1 MSVEIAELIE
11 AARSRVGTDGEA
23 FVERLDRWGPGLLT
37 GLGVFA
43 EPPVERVLELIISA
57 HRDRRP
63 SLRALDR
70 RRLLRPDWFSGPEQ
84 VGYVCYPDRFAGTLD
99 GVRERIDYLR
109 ELGVTYLHL
118 MPLLQPRE
126 GQDDG
131 GYAVRDYR
139 AVRPDLGS
147 MDDLEK
153 LADALHEAGIALTL
167 DLVLNHVAKEHAWA
181 RAAVRGE
188 QPYRDYFLFFP
199 DRTMPDAYERT
210 LPEIFPDFAPGSF
223 TWEEEIVNPDGTHG
237 AWVWTTFNSFQWDL
251 DWSNPDVFCEL
262 LEVILF
268 LANIGVDCLRLD
280 AIAFLWKR
288 LGTNCQNQPE
298 VHDIVQALRAAVRI
312 AAPGVIFKAEAIVA
326 PEDLPAYLGT
336 GRHAGQVCDI
346 AYHNS
351 LMVQLWSALATG
363 SATLAERAL
372 AVPPPKPVTTA
383 WTTYARCHDDIG
395 WAISDSDAAAVG
407 LSGYHHRQF
416 LAAWYDGEF
425 PGSFAR
431 GELFQANPAT
441 GDARTSGT
449 LASLAGLEAA
459 LAHQARTGQTHE
471 VDLALGR
478 IFLLHA
484 VIYGYG
490 GIPLLY
496 MGDELGLL
504 NDHSYLD
511 DPRLAQ
517 DNRWMHRPWMD
528 WDAAAHRHDPAA
540 IAGRV
545 FGGLAHLGRL
555 RATLP
560 SLHAAVESEPVDCGV
575 AGLLV
580 LRRRHPAGT
589 LLAVYNVSDAWQ
601 HLPADTVR
609 ASGLLSGSTRPWDHI
624 SSFAPQLEG
633 AAPEGGGGFY
643 ALAPYAAWW
652 LGTDPNAH
660 RSAP

>member
-1 MSVEIAELIE
+1 MSVDVTALVEQVRERAEVD
-11 AARSRVGTDGEA
+11 ARSLTDRIE
-23 FVERLDRWGPGLLT
+23 RWGDDLLA

-43 EPPVERVLELIISA
+43 DPPVARVMDLVVAA
-57 HRDRRP
+57 HNARRP
-63 SLRALDR
+63 ALRDLDR

-84 VGYVCYPDRFAGTLD
+84 VGYVCYTDRFAGTLE
-99 GVRERIDYLR
+99 GVRGWIDYLR

-126 GQDDG
+126 GPDDG
-131 GYAVRDYR
+131 GYAVQDYR
-139 AVRPDLGS
+139 TVRPDLGS

-153 LADALHEAGIALTL
+153 LTDALHEAGIALTL
-167 DLVLNHVAKEHAWA
+167 DLVLNHVAKEHEWA

-199 DRTMPDAYERT
+199 DRTLPDAYERT

-223 TWEEEIVNPDGTHG
+223 TWEEDVVRADGSRG

-262 LEVILF
+262 LDVILF

-288 LGTNCQNQPE
+288 MGTNCQNQPE

-336 GRHAGQVCDI
+336 GRHAGKVCDL

-363 SATLAERAL
+363 SAELARRAL
-372 AVPPPKPVTTA
+372 SVPPPKPVSA
-383 WTTYARCHDDIG
+383 SWTTYVRCHDDIG
-395 WAISDSDAAAVG
+395 WAISDADAAAVG
-407 LSGYHHRQF
+407 LNGYHHRSF
-416 LAAWYDGEF
+416 LAAWYDGTF

-431 GELFQANPAT
+431 GEVFQANPAT

-459 LAHQARTGQTHE
+459 LELSDRTGQTHD

-478 IFLLHA
+478 IFLVHA

-504 NDHSYLD
+504 NDHSYLS
-511 DPRLAQ
+511 DPKLAE
-517 DNRWMHRPWMD
+517 DNRWLHRPWMD
-528 WDAAAHRHDPAA
+528 AEAAARRHDPTTVG
-540 IAGRV
+540 GRV
-545 FGGLAHLGRL
+545 FAGLAHLARL
-555 RATLP
+555 RARMP
-560 SLHAAVESEPVDCGV
+560 SIHAAVESQPVDVGSG
-575 AGLLV
+575 GLLV
-580 LRRRHPAGT
+580 LRRRHPAGN
-589 LLAVYNVSDAWQ
+589 LLGIYNVSATWQ
-601 HLPADTVR
+601 HLPAVHVHS
-609 ASGLLSGSTRPWDHI
+609 SGIADPWEHI
-624 SSFAPQLEG
+624 SGFRPAREG
-633 AAPEGGGGFY
+633 AGGEDEGFY
-643 ALAPYAAWW
+643 AVPPYAAWW
-652 LGTDPNAH
+652 LAARDAAASP
-660 RSAP
+660 SA

>member
-1 MSVEIAELIE
+1 MSVDVAGMIQS
-11 AARSRVGTDGEA
+11 ARGQATTDGEGLL
-23 FVERLDRWGPGLLT
+23 ERLERWGQDLLT

-43 EPPVERVLELIISA
+43 EPPVQQVLDLVIAA
-57 HRDRRP
+57 HNARRP
-63 SLRALDR
+63 ALRALDH
-70 RRLLRPDWFSGPEQ
+70 RRLLRSDWFSGPDQ

-99 GVRERIDYLR
+99 GVRSKIDYLG

-118 MPLLQPRE
+118 MPLLQPRS
-126 GQDDG
+126 GPDDG
-131 GYAVRDYR
+131 GYAVQDYR
-139 AVRPDLGS
+139 TVRSDLGT
-147 MDDLEK
+147 MADLEK
-153 LADALHEAGIALTL
+153 LSDALHEAGIALTL

-188 QPYRDYFLFFP
+188 QPYRDYFMFFR

-223 TWEEEIVNPDGTHG
+223 TWEEEITHADGSRG
-237 AWVWTTFNSFQWDL
+237 AWVWTTFNSYQWDL

-262 LEVILF
+262 LDVILF

-288 LGTNCQNQPE
+288 MGTNCQNQPE

-336 GRHAGQVCDI
+336 GRHAGRVCDI

-363 SATLAERAL
+363 SADLARRAL

-425 PGSFAR
+425 TGSFAR
-431 GELFQANPAT
+431 GELFQVNPAT
-441 GDARTSGT
+441 GDARTSGS

-459 LAHQARTGQTHE
+459 LHHQARTGSDAL
-471 VDLALGR
+471 VGPALGR

-504 NDHSYLD
+504 NDHSYTS

-517 DNRWMHRPWMD
+517 DNRWLHRPWMD
-528 WDAAAHRHDPAA
+528 WDAAAQRTDPQT
-540 IAGRV
+540 IVGRI

-555 RATLP
+555 RGQLP
-560 SLHAAVESEPVDCGV
+560 SLHAAVESEPLDVG
-575 AGLLV
+575 ASGLLV

-589 LLAVYNVSDAWQ
+589 LLAVYNVSPHWQ
-601 HLPADTVR
+601 HLPAEPVR
-609 ASGLLSGSTRPWDHI
+609 GAGLTRPWDHI
-624 SSFAPQLEG
+624 SSFALQHEG
-633 AAPEGGGGFY
+633 ADSDGHGGFY
-643 ALAPYAAWW
+643 AVPPYAAWW
-652 LGTDPNAH
+652 LTSG
-660 RSAP
+660 